1 MKTRSIGVLG
11 AATFATAASMFVA
24 SGANADLIG
33 LMASQRT
40 VTGGVLVNVFAVVN
54 NGGDVILSVSG
65 GQNGSIRSS
74 GLAGGFLQGTGVG
87 QSVWAPSGS
96 QSWSTLDSFLTVG
109 GGFSTT
115 TNNFTANAGT
125 TAEPNWNVDFE
136 GTSTNTF
143 TTPSDPDTGF
153 VNPYLNSCPNAPGY
167 FLVGTNSPARSLAT
181 IASTSRIAAT
191 SAAARDGTF
200 GFMIAQFYVASAL
213 DTPAE
218 KINFDNMRIFIRA
231 GSATGAAQ
239 DANFGVFEIP
249 APGAVALVG
258 LAGLAGRRRR
268 A

>member
-11 AATFATAASMFVA
+11 AATFATAATMFVA
-24 SGANADLIG
+24 PGANADLIG
-33 LMASQRT
+33 LMATQRT

-54 NGGDVILSVSG
+54 NSADVILSVSG
-65 GQNGSIRSS
+65 GQTGSIRSS
-74 GLAGGFLQGTGVG
+74 GLAGGFIQGSGVG
-87 QSVWAPSGS
+87 QAVWAPSGS

-136 GTSTNTF
+136 GTTTNTF
-143 TTPSDPDTGF
+143 TTPSDPETGF

-167 FLVGTNSPARSLAT
+167 FLVGQSSPARSLAT
-181 IASTSRIAAT
+181 IAAGSRIAAT
-191 SAAARDGTF
+191 SAAAQGGTL
-200 GFMIAQFYVASAL
+200 GFMIAQFYVSSAL
-213 DTPAE
+213 DTASE
-218 KINFDNMRIFIRA
+218 TINFDNMRVFIRNGTTA
-231 GSATGAAQ
+231 S
-239 DANFGVFEIP
+239 DANYGVFTIP
-249 APGAVALVG
+249 APGAVALIG